1 MRRWAAPTRPSSPGS
16 TEVPAGV
23 GEKTPSGSTLADAI
37 FFESPEA
44 LRDWL
49 DQNHATAS
57 ELFVGAWSAASG
69 RPTVSWKQIVD
80 EALCVGWIDGVR
92 RSAPGGWVIRLTPR
106 RKGSNWSRVNIEN
119 VARLTAEGRMRP
131 AGIVAFERR
140 TEARTAVYS
149 YEQRHDARLTD
160 EEERAFRA
168 NAKAWAWFENR
179 PKAYRTGAVW
189 WVTNVKRPETRA
201 RRLASLIE
209 ESAAGRM
216 PKALTPPGRAQDG
229 SVRR

>member
-1 MRRWAAPTRPSSPGS
+1 
-16 TEVPAGV
+16 V
-23 GEKTPSGSTLADAI
+23 GERDRPPTGATLAEAI
-37 FFESPEA
+37 FFASPEA

-49 DQNHATAS
+49 NANHATAT
-57 ELFVGAWSAASG
+57 ELFVGAWSAGSG
-69 RPTVSWKQIVD
+69 KPTVTWKQIVD

-92 RSAPGGWVIRLTPR
+92 RGVPGGWVIRLTPR
-106 RKGSNWSRVNIEN
+106 RKGSNWSRVNVEN
-119 VARLTAEGRMRP
+119 VARLAAEGRMRP
-131 AGIVAFERR
+131 EGIAAFERR

-149 YEQRHDARLTD
+149 YEQRHEARLTD

-168 NAKAWAWFENR
+168 NADAWAWFEGR
-179 PKAYRTGAVW
+179 PQSYRTGAVW
-189 WVTNVKRPETRA
+189 WVTNVKRPETRE

-216 PKALTPPGRAQDG
+216 PKALTPPGREPDG

>member
-1 MRRWAAPTRPSSPGS
+1 
-16 TEVPAGV
+16 V
-23 GEKTPSGSTLADAI
+23 GERDRPPTGATLAEAI
-37 FFESPEA
+37 FFASPEA

-49 DQNHATAS
+49 NANHATAT
-57 ELFVGAWSAASG
+57 ELFVGAWSAGSG
-69 RPTVSWKQIVD
+69 KPTVTWKQIVD

-92 RSAPGGWVIRLTPR
+92 RGVPGGWVIRLTPR
-106 RKGSNWSRVNIEN
+106 RKGSNWSRVNVEN
-119 VARLTAEGRMRP
+119 VARLAAEGRMRP
-131 AGIVAFERR
+131 EGIAAFERR

-160 EEERAFRA
+160 EEERAFRS
-168 NAKAWAWFENR
+168 NAAAWAWFESR

-189 WVTNVKRPETRA
+189 WVANVKRPETRA

-216 PKALTPPGRAQDG
+216 PKALTPPGREPDG
-229 SVRR
+229 SPRR